1 MRREVR
7 DGSERMRQGS
17 VCHRN
22 VFGATSRR
30 LTLMWHHDG
39 GRPAPSM
46 SYTSRPMLS
55 VSPARLQARIGALAR
70 FGALPGGGVT
80 RTCWSPPHEEARA
93 WLLAEIKAAGL
104 TPWVDTAGNVF
115 GGLGFTGFAAATGA
129 VLTGS
134 HIDTVPEGGILDG
147 ALGVLAGL
155 ECLQTIRDGGA
166 APRKPLGV
174 VAWSDEEG
182 RYGSLFGSR
191 AFCGRLDVAAI
202 PTMASVDGERL
213 TDAMRRAGFDALRAP
228 DAAAP
233 AGAVDAYV
241 ELHIEQ
247 GARLEEAGIPIGVV
261 DTIVGVRR
269 ARVVFLGQADHAGTT
284 PMERRRDAFLAA
296 ADYALKARELVVTRG
311 GPRAVTNVGV
321 VQVHPGASN
330 IVPGRAELVHEMRDP
345 DPAVLERLARECAEL
360 AQDVARARSIV
371 VEVRPMSATMPAPC
385 APRIL
390 SAIEASCGALGLPS
404 RRLYSAAGHDAQNL
418 AAVTDAGMVFIPSR
432 GGRSHRVDEMSDAAA
447 IERGANVLL
456 HTLLR
461 LAV

>member
-1 MRREVR
+1 M
-7 DGSERMRQGS
+7 
-17 VCHRN
+17 
-22 VFGATSRR
+22 
-30 LTLMWHHDG
+30 LT
-39 GRPAPSM
+39 
-46 SYTSRPMLS
+46 
-55 VSPARLQARIGALAR
+55 VSSPRLQSRIGALAR
-70 FGALPGGGVT
+70 YGALPGGGVT
-80 RTCWSPPHEEARA
+80 RLCWSPAHEEARA
-93 WLLAEIKAAGL
+93 WLLAEIKTAGL

-115 GGLGFTGFAAATGA
+115 GGLGLAALDPARPA

-155 ECLQTIRDGGA
+155 ECLETIREAGES
-166 APRKPLGV
+166 PRKPLGV

-191 AFCGRLDVAAI
+191 AFCGRLDAAAI
-202 PTMASVDGERL
+202 PTMAAVDGERL
-213 TDAMRRAGFDALRAP
+213 VDAMQRAGFDALRAP
-228 DAAAP
+228 DARAP
-233 AGAVDAYV
+233 AGAVAAYV

-247 GARLEEAGIPIGVV
+247 GARLEEAGIPIGIV

-311 GPRAVTNVGV
+311 GPRAVTNFGV
-321 VQVHPGASN
+321 VHVHPGASN

-345 DPAVLERLARECAEL
+345 DGAVLERLARDCAAL
-360 AQDVARARSIV
+360 AQEVARARGIA
-371 VEVRPMSATMPAPC
+371 VEIRPMSATTPAPC
-385 APRIL
+385 APRVQ
-390 SAIEASCGALGLPS
+390 AAVEAACDALGH
-404 RRLYSAAGHDAQNL
+404 RRQTLYSAAGHDAQNL
-418 AAVTDAGMVFIPSR
+418 ASVCDAGMVFIPSR
-432 GGRSHRVDEMSDAAA
+432 GGRSHRVDEMSDPEA

-461 LAV
+461 LAR

>member
-1 MRREVR
+1 MLTVSSTRL
-7 DGSERMRQGS
+7 S
-17 VCHRN
+17 
-22 VFGATSRR
+22 SRI
-30 LTLMWHHDG
+30 
-39 GRPAPSM
+39 A
-46 SYTSRPMLS
+46 
-55 VSPARLQARIGALAR
+55 ALAR

-80 RTCWSPPHEEARA
+80 RMCWSPAHEEARA
-93 WLLAEIKAAGL
+93 WLLGEIKTAGL
-104 TPWVDTAGNVF
+104 TPWVDPAGNIF
-115 GGLGFTGFAAATGA
+115 GGLGFAALDPARPA

-155 ECLQTIRDGGA
+155 ECLETIREAGET
-166 APRKPLGV
+166 PRKPLGV

-191 AFCGRLDVAAI
+191 AFCGRLDTAAI
-202 PTMASVDGERL
+202 PTMAAVDGERL
-213 TDAMRRAGFDALRAP
+213 VDAMRGAGFDALQAP
-228 DAAAP
+228 EAKAP

-247 GARLEEAGIPIGVV
+247 GPRLEEAGIPIGVV
-261 DTIVGVRR
+261 EAIVGVRR
-269 ARVVFLGQADHAGTT
+269 SRVVFVGQADHAGTT

-311 GPRAVTNVGV
+311 GPRAVTNFGV
-321 VQVHPGASN
+321 VHVHPGASN

-345 DPAVLERLARECAEL
+345 DGAVLERLARDCAEL
-360 AQDVARARSIV
+360 AQEVARARAIA
-371 VEVRPMSATMPAPC
+371 VEIRPMSATTPAPC
-385 APRIL
+385 APRVQA
-390 SAIEASCGALGLPS
+390 AIEAACSALGH
-404 RRLYSAAGHDAQNL
+404 RVQRLYSAAGHDAQNL

-432 GGRSHRVDEMSDAAA
+432 GGRSHRVDEMSDAEA

-461 LAV
+461 LAA